1 MAFHHIS
8 VLLHESIEL
17 LRVDPEGIY
26 VDGTLGGGGHAALIC
41 GMLGETG
48 TLVGIDRDRAALCA
62 AEERL
67 TPFLCQKH
75 LCHQNFFQV
84 KTVLRDLQIAEI
96 DGAILDLGVSSP
108 QLDEGERGFSYR
120 QEARLDMRMNREAA
134 LDA

>member
-48 TLVGIDRDRAALCA
+48 TLGPRGSLRGGRAAH
-62 AEERL
+62 
-67 TPFLCQKH
+67 TVPMP
-75 LCHQNFFQV
+75 
-84 KTVLRDLQIAEI
+84 KTF
-96 DGAILDLGVSSP
+96 VSSKLFSG
-108 QLDEGERGFSYR
+108 QDGF
-120 QEARLDMRMNREAA
+120 AGFADCGN
-134 LDA
+134 